1 MTTSSTDLK
10 KLNEIIVKIQE
21 EIENNNN
28 SVEEVKV
35 SDSIS
40 DFAEQDY
47 EGDGAICRVK
57 VVKKSNKTTNTSTEA
72 VDEDAE
78 EFEDTDE
85 DTVVPHRLS
94 SENPYLFD
102 ADDKKLQEFLLLNIF
117 YGGNGTIKKRN
128 YFNAFVNNVLN
139 DIGCSVV
146 SNIGILT
153 AIFNST
159 ENDAHMLSK
168 ISEWLKDIDDS
179 NKDRIIEVIKQACIK
194 VSTEKIKLKT
204 AGRDKLLGIKGL
216 GARAASEFLMY
227 TRGNYRGIC
236 LSNYVLKYMREE
248 AKINDVPFKNPRS
261 KKDYV
266 DVENKFLTLFDKEKG
281 KPLIPEFDFK
291 IWSKYNTAP
300 SNP

>member
-1 MTTSSTDLK
+1 MIK
-10 KLNEIIVKIQE
+10 E
-21 EIENNNN
+21 EITETSISNK
-28 SVEEVKV
+28 EKLV

-40 DFAEQDY
+40 DFAEQSY
-47 EGDGAICRVK
+47 VNTTEIGRVK
-57 VVKKSNKTTNTSTEA
+57 LVKKSKKTTNDSSELA
-72 VDEDAE
+72 DEDDD
-78 EFEDTDE
+78 EFEDTNE
-85 DTVVPHRLS
+85 DAVVPHRLS

-102 ADDKKLQEFLLLNIF
+102 ADENKLQEFLLLNIF
-117 YGGNGTIKKRN
+117 YGGNGTVKKRS

-159 ENDAHMLSK
+159 ENDDHMLSK
-168 ISEWLKDIDDS
+168 ISEWAKDVDDS
-179 NKDRIIEVIKQACIK
+179 NKDRIIEAIKQACIK

-204 AGRDKLLGIKGL
+204 SGRDKLLGIKGL
-216 GARAASEFLMY
+216 GGRAASEFLMY
-227 TRGNYRGIC
+227 TRSNFRGIC

-248 AKINDVPFKNPRS
+248 AKINDVHFKNPRS

-266 DVENKFLTLFDKEKG
+266 DIENKFLTLFDKEKG

-300 SNP
+300 STT